1 MFNRKIR
8 EFNGILLNGR
18 LNVTLSTNF
27 ICDPSPRAWV
37 Y

>member
-8 EFNGILLNGR
+8 EFSGILLNGR
-18 LNVTLSTNF
+18 LNVVLLTNF